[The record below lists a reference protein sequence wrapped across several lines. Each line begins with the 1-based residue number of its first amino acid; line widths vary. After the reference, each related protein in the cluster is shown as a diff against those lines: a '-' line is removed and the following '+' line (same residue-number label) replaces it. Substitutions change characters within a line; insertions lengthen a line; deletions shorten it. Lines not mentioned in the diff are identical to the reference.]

1 MFKSCGLRDAATM
14 AETVIKPVDTS
25 AAISSTGAFGQ
36 VWRQQSAKV
45 GKAYKLHMQGGDAE
59 AGRRVR
65 MSPTASSTIS
75 LSTQNERRSRAQTSL
90 GINAPST
97 PKLEELRQPS
107 SVETPRTPTYTE
119 LAAPLVQASPGS
131 DEPLEQVFARLD
143 TSGDGVLQRVEVGQ
157 MLALLRAQA
166 TESSSDEHW
175 LQPCAEEVD
184 DAMAAM
190 DSDGDGVVSFR
201 EFSRWWK
208 RKNKNGAFASSPAMW
223 GVQSEGSSAGDE
235 DEEDE
240 EEEEQ
245 EEQAESQ
252 SEPNGNLQTK
262 MESGRQAWTPER
274 EALLPAAAGGDA
286 SGQTGSDRPSGGD
299 ADDDEIER
307 LRRDREIARIFH
319 SLDADGSGALE
330 WPEVSSLLAHLR
342 AKATDSETVSD
353 WHVPSEEETD
363 AAMMAMDSNGDCQV
377 TLDEFRAWWEAKGGW
392 DYAEDPGL
400 WDA

>member
-1 MFKSCGLRDAATM
+1 MFKNCGLRDAATM

-45 GKAYKLHMQGGDAE
+45 GKASKLHMQGGDAE

-75 LSTQNERRSRAQTSL
+75 LSVQDERRSRAQTSL
-90 GINAPST
+90 GTMTAPST
-97 PKLEELRQPS
+97 PKMEELRQPS

-119 LAAPLVQASPGS
+119 LAAPLVQASPGG

-175 LQPCAEEVD
+175 LQPSAEEVD

-208 RKNKNGAFASSPAMW
+208 RKNKSGAFAASPAMW
-223 GVQSEGSSAGDE
+223 GVQSEESSAGDE
-235 DEEDE
+235 DEAE
-240 EEEEQ
+240 EED
-245 EEQAESQ
+245 AEAQ
-252 SEPNGNLQTK
+252 SEPNGSLQTE

-274 EALLPAAAGGDA
+274 EALLPAAAD
-286 SGQTGSDRPSGGD
+286 GD

-392 DYAEDPGL
+392 DYAEDPTE